1 MLRRT
6 LIGLGFALALAAPA
20 FPQDQDAAAQKR
32 AHEKE
37 AQERQA
43 LAQAQEKDK
52 EKQKEA
58 ADRERQA
65 VERAKAQEQE
75 RREREAGQ
83 PINVRV
89 ELTIRDQ
96 RGTAQPETKT
106 VAIVTAD
113 RTAGRV
119 RTGGNIRTE
128 KFGTQEV
135 RLNVD
140 ARPQILSLNEG
151 KIRLFVTFEY
161 RPADTEVSP
170 SNNISEM
177 LECVLVS
184 GQSLAV
190 TKSAD
195 PNSDRSV
202 TVEVKATILR

>member
-1 MLRRT
+1 MVRRT
-6 LIGLGFALALAAPA
+6 LIGFGLALALAGPTFA
-20 FPQDQDAAAQKR
+20 QDQEAAAQ
-32 AHEKE
+32 
-37 AQERQA
+37 ERDKAA
-43 LAQAQEKDK
+43 LTRAQAQEKERQK
-52 EKQKEA
+52 EQEA
-58 ADRERQA
+58 ADRQA
-65 VERAKAQEQE
+65 LERAKAQEQE
-75 RREREAGQ
+75 RRERETGQ

-113 RTAGRV
+113 RTNGRV
-119 RTGGNIRTE
+119 RTGGNVRTE
-128 KFGTQEV
+128 KFGVQDV

-140 ARPQILSLNEG
+140 ARPIILREG
-151 KIRLFVTFEY
+151 QIRLFVTFEY
-161 RPADTEVSP
+161 RPADTEASP

-184 GQSLAV
+184 GQPLAV

-202 TVEVKATILR
+202 TVEVKATILK

>member
-6 LIGLGFALALAAPA
+6 LVGLALVLVVGSSPS
-20 FPQDQDAAAQKR
+20 AQNQSS
-32 AHEKE
+32 A
-37 AQERQA
+37 AQEREAVAQA
-43 LAQAQEKDK
+43 RAQAQEKEK
-52 EKQKEA
+52 EKEA
-58 ADRERQA
+58 TERDRQA
-65 VERAKAQEQE
+65 QERAKAQEQE
-75 RREREAGQ
+75 RREQAGQ
-83 PINVRV
+83 PVNVRV

-96 RGTAQPETKT
+96 RGSAPPESKT

-119 RTGGNIRTE
+119 RTGGNVRTE
-128 KFGTQEV
+128 KFGVQDV

-140 ARPQILSLNEG
+140 ARPQILRDG
-151 KIRLFVTFEY
+151 QIRLFLTFEY

-177 LECVLVS
+177 LECVLAS
-184 GQSLAV
+184 GQSLGV

-202 TVEVKATILR
+202 TVEVKATILK

>member
-6 LIGLGFALALAAPA
+6 LFGFGLAIALACPALAQEQA
-20 FPQDQDAAAQKR
+20 AAAQER
-32 AHEKE
+32 ARQTQAQVQEKE
-37 AQERQA
+37 
-43 LAQAQEKDK
+43 K
-52 EKQKEA
+52 EKQA
-58 ADRERQA
+58 VDRETQA
-65 VERAKAQEQE
+65 IADRAKAEMA
-75 RREREAGQ
+75 RREASGQ

-96 RGTAQPETKT
+96 RGSAPPETKT

-113 RTAGRV
+113 RTPGRV
-119 RTGGNIRTE
+119 RTGGSIRTE
-128 KFGTQEV
+128 KFGIQEV

-140 ARPQILSLNEG
+140 ARPEILRDGL
-151 KIRLFVTFEY
+151 IRLFVTFEY
-161 RPADTEVSP
+161 RPADTEMSP

-177 LECVLVS
+177 LEPVLVS

-202 TVEVKATILR
+202 TVEVKATILK